1 MPVYS
6 AWADEE
12 EDGDE
17 MESLLVAQKRSD
29 SPLTIK
35 PPLVIDK
42 KFLLRQEMIQL
53 DHERELQHSLI
64 EEREEGIKG
73 IESSIQEVNSIFIDL
88 ATLVQEQAPMIGA

>member
-1 MPVYS
+1 
-6 AWADEE
+6 
-12 EDGDE
+12 
-17 MESLLVAQKRSD
+17 
-29 SPLTIK
+29 
-35 PPLVIDK
+35 
-42 KFLLRQEMIQL
+42 MIQL